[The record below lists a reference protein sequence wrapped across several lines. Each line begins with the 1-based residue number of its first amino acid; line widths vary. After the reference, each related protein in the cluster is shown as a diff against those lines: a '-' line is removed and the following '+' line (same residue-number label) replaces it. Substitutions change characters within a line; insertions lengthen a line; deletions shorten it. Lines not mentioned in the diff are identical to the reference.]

1 MATSPSITTQAWVD
15 IPKKFW
21 DNVNVLHPTTKRF
34 LDKDEK
40 QDGGLSYA
48 PNRVALK
55 DTTGGYF
62 AATTTSAVLTASQT
76 NELLNETFNW
86 VHLINDILI
95 TYDEQIRAGE
105 SPFTRVTA
113 LERAKYAAKMRH
125 LDLLASG
132 FINGVN
138 GVSNQPDGVY
148 QLIKPTGVYGGVDPA
163 VDTDWASQATSSAT
177 VLSGPSIVETMID
190 NTAWLGNQA
199 NLLPTTRALFSRAK
213 AIWGQGLTYT
223 VKEGNKDA
231 TFGLEKIYIQGG
243 LNGKPGEIYWDDDVV
258 TGAMLALCED
268 VIHIKKSTLHF
279 MDTKDPV
286 MPESGLNVI
295 VAEVGYILS
304 SYITGAEL
312 RRVHGGWYGGLT
324 A

>member
-1 MATSPSITTQAWVD
+1 MATSPNINTQAWVD

-21 DNVNVLHPTTKRF
+21 DNINILHPTTKKF

-55 DTTGGYF
+55 DSTGGYF
-62 AATTTSAVLTASQT
+62 AATTTSAVVTASQS
-76 NELLNETFNW
+76 NELLNETYNW
-86 VHLINDILI
+86 VHCINDILI

-132 FINGVN
+132 FMNGD
-138 GVSNQPDGVY
+138 GTSNQPVGLVK
-148 QLIKPTGVYGGVDPA
+148 LINPTAVYGGVDPA
-163 VDTDWASQATSSAT
+163 VDTDWASQGTTVATT
-177 VLSGPSIVETMID
+177 LSGPSVIETMID
-190 NTAWLGNQA
+190 NASWLGEQPTIA
-199 NLLPTTRALFSRAK
+199 PTTRALYSRCK

-223 VKEGNKDA
+223 VPQSNTEA
-231 TFGLEKIYIQGG
+231 TYGLEKIHIRGG
-243 LNGKPGEIYWDDDVV
+243 LNGKVVEIYWDDDMPASNMWLIDENVV
-258 TGAMLALCED
+258 HL
-268 VIHIKKSTLHF
+268 KKSTLHF
-279 MDTKDPV
+279 LDTKDPV
-286 MPESGLNVI
+286 MPESGLSVI

-312 RRVHGGWYGGLT
+312 RRVHGGWTALT

>member
-1 MATSPSITTQAWVD
+1 MATAPNINTQAWVD

-21 DNVNVLHPTTKRF
+21 DNVNILHPTTKRF

-55 DTTGGYF
+55 DATGGYF
-62 AATTTSAVLTASQT
+62 AATNTSAVVTASQS
-76 NELLNETFNW
+76 NELLNETYNW

-125 LDLLASG
+125 LDLIASG
-132 FINGVN
+132 FINGVYGIN
-138 GVSNQPDGVY
+138 NQPDGVN
-148 QLIKPTGVYGGVDPA
+148 QLCLPTGTYGGVVPA
-163 VDTDWASQATSSAT
+163 TDSDWTPQSTTAAT

-190 NTAWLGNQA
+190 NTAWLGEQA
-199 NLLPTTRALFSRAK
+199 NLFPTTRALYSRCK
-213 AIWGQGLTYT
+213 AIWGQGLTYQ
-223 VKEGNKDA
+223 VNQDNKEA
-231 TFGLEKIYIQGG
+231 TYGLEKIHIRGG
-243 LNGKPGEIYWDDDVV
+243 LNGKVGEIYWDDDVV
-258 TGAMLALCED
+258 SATMYALCEN
-268 VIHIKKSTLHF
+268 VIHLKKSTLHF
-279 MDTKDPV
+279 MDTKDPT
-286 MPESGLNVI
+286 MPESGLSVI

-304 SYITGAEL
+304 SYITGSEL
-312 RRVHGGWYGGLT
+312 RRVHGGWLGGLT